1 MLPLG
6 EGDAAGDSATLEI
19 RGKGRKSKEE
29 KEREKREKEEEKR
42 RKKEEEKE
50 RKRLEKERK
59 HGKGESAEDR
69 TDKMASFS
77 VNKSF
82 MLRLFI
88 ILKTVSVVSWLEYS
102 P

>member
-1 MLPLG
+1 MLPFSD
-6 EGDAAGDSATLEI
+6 GDAAGDSATLEI
-19 RGKGRKSKEE
+19 RGTGKKSKEE

-50 RKRLEKERK
+50 KKRLEKEKK

-77 VNKSF
+77 IKRL
-82 MLRLFI
+82 LRLFL
-88 ILKTVSVVSWLEYS
+88 ILLKH
-102 P
+102 